1 MGVPILAQW
10 VKLDSVPGP
19 RISIVLQVWPFKKK
33 GGGSTGLFFSFI
45 KSFIGF
51 FLCVIKDEIR
61 LNIIQNHKAMTV
73 EPR

>member
-33 GGGSTGLFFSFI
+33 GGGQQGSFFLLLNPLLDFSFV
-45 KSFIGF
+45 
-51 FLCVIKDEIR
+51 LLRMR
-61 LNIIQNHKAMTV
+61 LG
-73 EPR
+73 

>member
-33 GGGSTGLFFSFI
+33 GGSTGLFFLLLNPLLDFSFV
-45 KSFIGF
+45 
-51 FLCVIKDEIR
+51 LLRMR
-61 LNIIQNHKAMTV
+61 LG
-73 EPR
+73 